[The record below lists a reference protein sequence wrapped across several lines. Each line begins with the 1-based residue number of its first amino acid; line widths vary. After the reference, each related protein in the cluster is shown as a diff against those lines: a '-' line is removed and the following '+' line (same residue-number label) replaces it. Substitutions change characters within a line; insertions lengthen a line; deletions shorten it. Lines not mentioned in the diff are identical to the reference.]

1 MTEAHVLGV
10 ADHEHVPGDDG
21 WQCAECKDRMR
32 EVLELEIIDTAKRY
46 YAATSAAE
54 QQKALVAHA
63 PLAIM
68 QAAENNDLSM
78 WRAAWELF
86 EARFDAK
93 WLRNSGRKSA
103 AHFGI
108 PPEFAAPPR
117 HGQLG
122 GDNAQTIRVITEQGL
137 GDTLQFS
144 RYLYA
149 LPGREYGPNRSVV
162 FEVPRVLIPL
172 MQASFGDYD
181 CQVVGRGEG
190 PDVPEVPLMS
200 IPHLCNDSMPKRYG
214 RYLLAGYEGHKV
226 AEDSRQVWS
235 ARLDKFLG
243 TSRQLRIGIAWHGSQ
258 TYTGDNYRSFPVE
271 YFAPLAWEL
280 PARAGATGGPRRL
293 ISLHKHDD
301 LQPELPPWL
310 VQFTDLDAEGGAFMD
325 TAGLMLAC
333 DLIIT
338 SDTSIAHL
346 AGALGRPTLLLLT
359 FFPDWR
365 WGLHGHVCPWYES
378 VTMVRQPY
386 PGAWGDVF
394 KLLYQTFALK
404 PARPDGYAGS
414 LQTAVYNR
422 IREAYR

>member
-1 MTEAHVLGV
+1 MDQAHVLGV

-32 EVLELEIIDTAKRY
+32 EVLELEMMDTAKRY
-46 YAATSAAE
+46 DKATSAAE
-54 QQKALVAHA
+54 QQKALGAHA

-144 RYLYA
+144 RYLYS

-181 CQVVGRGEG
+181 CRIVGRGEG
-190 PDVPEVPLMS
+190 PDIPEVPLMS
-200 IPHLCNDSMPKRYG
+200 IPHLCNDPVPKRYG
-214 RYLLAGYEGHKV
+214 RYLLNGYEGHKV

-243 TSRQLRIGIAWHGSQ
+243 TSRQRIGIAWHGSQ

-271 YFAPLAWEL
+271 YFAPLAWSADTL
-280 PARAGATGGPRRL
+280 L
-293 ISLHKHDD
+293 LSLHKHDD

-365 WGLHGHVCPWYES
+365 WGLHGHVCPWYDS

-386 PGAWGDVF
+386 PGAWGEIF
-394 KLLYQTFALK
+394 KLLY
-404 PARPDGYAGS
+404 PAFRRDLVVNDRGPT
-414 LQTAVYNR
+414 QKAVYNL
-422 IREAYR
+422 IQEACR